1 MSHIETSR
9 RERKKDE
16 TRERIT
22 RAALELFAEKGF
34 EATTVDE
41 ICTRA
46 DVAKGTFFNYFP
58 RKEAVLGAVMDRQL
72 EFLETRVDALLAA
85 PGRVRDKLIAMVT
98 EAAEAYRHQP
108 ELHRHMMIEML
119 KGPVSVL
126 AEKNAQGQG
135 FVRRLIEAGQASGE
149 IRTDVDPERL
159 TWMFRGTFFIT
170 MLNHVFDPGAFEPP
184 AEVAARMAVLFDGLA
199 PREGR

>member
-1 MSHIETSR
+1 MDHIETSR

-22 RAALELFAEKGF
+22 RVALELFAEKGF
-34 EATTVDE
+34 ESTTVDE
-41 ICTRA
+41 ICARA

-72 EFLETRVDALLAA
+72 DFLESRVEVLLAK
-85 PGRVRDKLIAMVT
+85 PGSVRDKMIAMVS

-126 AEKNAQGQG
+126 AAKNAQGQS

-149 IRTDVDPERL
+149 IRADVDPDRL
-159 TWMFRGTFFIT
+159 TWLFRGTFFMT
-170 MLNHVFDPGAFEPP
+170 MLNHVFEPAAFDPPS
-184 AEVAARMAVLFDGLA
+184 EVAARMAVLFDGLA